1 MTRHEAIL
9 MVAANIN
16 DDFSK
21 LPQKVKE
28 AVAGRPMPEL
38 VVSSDTSGMPL
49 YNSDS
54 YAYDYASWL
63 SDGIANWRYMI
74 AVSLIFNHPNL
85 YK

>member
-38 VVSSDTSGMPL
+38 VVSSDTSAMPL

-54 YAYDYASWL
+54 YAYDYANWL

-74 AVSLIFNHPNL
+74 AVSLIFNHPDL